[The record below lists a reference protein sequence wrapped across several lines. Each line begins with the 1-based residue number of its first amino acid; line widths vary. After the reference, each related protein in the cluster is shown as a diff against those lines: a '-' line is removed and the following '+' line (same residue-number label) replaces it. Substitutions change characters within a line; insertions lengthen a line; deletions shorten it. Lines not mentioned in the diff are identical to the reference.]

1 MRQSTLHQLK
11 VFETVARLT
20 SITRAAE
27 ELSLTQPTVSMQIK
41 QLTQNIGV
49 PLFEQIGKKL
59 YLTASGQE
67 LFLTCQ
73 DIFDRLSRFEMKI
86 ADFQGLKQGKL
97 KLSTITTTKYFIP
110 RALAPFCQLYPGVEV
125 SLEIT
130 NHERVLERMS
140 ENLDDLYIISKVPER
155 LDVSLHPFLENPLVV
170 IAPIDHPLAK
180 EKNIP
185 ISKLQDEAFIMRER
199 GSGTRAA
206 VEHLFAQ
213 HNVSVKVRLELGG
226 NEAIKQAIGV
236 GFGISVLSQH
246 TFPQDAAMSGL
257 TILDVEHFPIER
269 QWYIVYPADK
279 QLSIVASTF
288 FDFLQQE
295 SASIASRMR
304 GLVK

>member
-130 NHERVLERMS
+130 NHERVLERLN
-140 ENLDDLYIISKVPER
+140 ENLDDLYIISKVPDR
-155 LDVSLHPFLENPLVV
+155 LDVALYPFLENPLVV
-170 IAPIDHPLAK
+170 IAPIDHPLAQ

-206 VEHLFAQ
+206 VEQLFAQ

-246 TFPQDAAMSGL
+246 TFPQDSSMSGL
-257 TILDVEHFPIER
+257 TILDVQHFPIER

-295 SASIASRMR
+295 SESIASKMR